1 MRKTVGNIVRTLR
14 RRRRWRQQDLGDRA
28 RTSRRM
34 VSRVEHDELDAVPLG
49 TLRRVIEALE
59 ARMRLTVDWQG
70 EELDRLI
77 DANHARL
84 QNAVA
89 QLLESYGWLVRVE
102 VSFNHYGDRGR
113 YDILAFHAATGWL
126 LVVEIKVGIGDV
138 QDLLGRLD
146 VKVRLASGVARE
158 LGWTVT
164 RVIPM
169 LAIAEESSS
178 RRVTRRHAALFRR
191 FDLRGRAAGAWL
203 RRPVGRPSGILF
215 FREL

>member
-28 RTSRRM
+28 RTSRQI
-34 VSRVEHDELDAVPLG
+34 VSRVEHDELETVPFG

-59 ARMRLTVDWQG
+59 ARMRLDVDWQG
-70 EELDRLI
+70 EQLDRLI

-89 QLLESYGWLVRVE
+89 QLLESCGWLVRVE

-113 YDILAFHAATGWL
+113 YDIIAFHAATCWL

-146 VKVRLASGVARE
+146 VKVRPAPGVARE

-191 FDLRGRAAGAWL
+191 FDLRGRAAAAWL

-215 FREL
+215 FRHL